1 MSTTIDDLQIKIQGD
16 SVKASASIDTLVKKL
31 DRLSVS
37 LTNIDN
43 AKLGNLAGGVDKL
56 GRAMQIM
63 NTVKT
68 SDFTRLA
75 KNLNKLNN
83 VNVANLKSVSKNI
96 LNVGNSIKG
105 LEGTTKGAEQISQL
119 AKAMAQL
126 GYKSSTK
133 AIENIPKLA
142 VAMRQLMTELSKAPM
157 VSNNLINMTNA
168 LAKLARTGA
177 SSGKAATSL
186 SKSLNVFSSA
196 SNMATKSSFSLAS
209 AIGKVYATYFLL
221 FRAFGKIREAINLSS
236 ALTEVQNVVDVT
248 FKDMSYKVE
257 ELAKTSI
264 EQFGLSEL
272 SLKQFASRFQAMGSA
287 MKIDPTAISGATKY
301 LNEQTKGY
309 VDLSNSM
316 SDVSLTLTKLTA
328 DMASFYNVEQVDVA
342 QDLESIFTGMTRPLR
357 AYGLDLTEA
366 TLKEWALRNGINANI
381 DSMSQAQKTMLRY
394 QYVLANTTNAQG
406 DFLRTQDTW
415 ANQTRILKQNFE
427 QLGIVIGRTFINMLK
442 PAVSALNQ
450 LMSGI
455 IKFAQTVSNALG
467 KIFGWKYEVSGGGV
481 ASDMEDASI
490 GAEDMSDSLGNAVD
504 SAKKLKKYL
513 LGIDELNILG
523 DKSDTSSNGGSTG
536 GGVSGGAMP
545 TDGWVQTDG
554 IIENFK
560 SELSSLYAVG
570 TYVSSTISDALEK
583 IDWTKVYEKASNFGK
598 GLADFLNGLI
608 SPRLFGDLGKT
619 IAGAINTAILA
630 YKEFWTNFDGTNLGL
645 SVANGINQFFKT
657 IKAKDLA
664 EGMNAFVDTMEDA
677 IGTAITNIDWK
688 TVFSKIGDFLGSL
701 DADTVLFFL
710 GVHGIKKFGKQI
722 GTAINKQL
730 TFDAVLKVGK
740 AVIKLGKNITGKLLR
755 NNFIS
760 TLLVAFG
767 QGAKSLGKF
776 ALEIAV
782 PVTVLFAV
790 GYIVFNAED
799 VKANIQDLKQKIK
812 NIKIS
817 GGEGTTFD
825 GEKVKLTTT
834 LEWKL
839 KEIKWDIQDW
849 EAKVAEFPRKLKD
862 SISSS
867 DVFSG
872 AMENMDDFKTH
883 WSDMI
888 SHFSDQREIDR
899 QNMYQWVD
907 DTKTKFDDLAQKIS
921 DWYTN
926 SVAPWF
932 TQEKWQTLGKNMIDG
947 IKSKW
952 KEFSEWW
959 KSTGIYNWW
968 TKNVAPW
975 FTSEKWNKMSDGIRT
990 GLQKKWNDVKDWW
1003 KNNNTLSEWKV
1014 KILDMLSI
1022 VKNKWQNVKDWWKN
1036 NNTLSDA
1043 IANIKLPHLVI
1054 DWDLSSDGAKVLQKL
1069 GLKGF
1074 PSFKV
1079 DYYQSGGFIPNGVG
1093 SLFVAGENGA
1103 EIVGNGSR
1111 GTDVLNQGQIGSVI
1125 HDAVVD
1131 GMMEVMM
1138 STNGMNASPVVEN
1151 VLMVDS
1157 ETVYRIAQKGKQ
1169 SYNGR
1174 YTVVTPL

>member
-16 SVKASASIDTLVKKL
+16 SVKASASIDTLVRKL

-75 KNLNKLNN
+75 TNLNKLNN

-119 AKAMAQL
+119 AKAMAQF

-221 FRAFGKIREAINLSS
+221 FRAFGKIREAINISS

-287 MKIDPTAISGATKY
+287 MKIDPTTISGATKY

-328 DMASFYNVEQVDVA
+328 DMASFYNVEQEDVA

-490 GAEDMSDSLGNAVD
+490 GAEDISDSLGNAVD
-504 SAKKLKKYL
+504 NAKKLKTLL
-513 LGIDELNILG
+513 LGIDELNVLNY
-523 DKSDTSSNGGSTG
+523 DNTASSGGGGSTG
-536 GGVSGGAMP
+536 GGVSGGEMP
-545 TDGWVQTDG
+545 TDGWVQTDS
-554 IIENFK
+554 IIESFK

-630 YKEFWTNFDGTNLGL
+630 YKEFWTNFDGKNLGK
-645 SVANGINQFFKT
+645 SIASGINNFFKE
-657 IKAKDLA
+657 IKAKELA
-664 EGMNAFVDTMEDA
+664 EGMNAFVDTIEDA
-677 IGTAITNIDWK
+677 LISAISNLDWK
-688 TVFSKIGDFLGSL
+688 TVLGKIGEFLGSL

-710 GVHGIKKFGKQI
+710 GVHGIKKFGTQI
-722 GTAINKQL
+722 GKAIIGKIV
-730 TFDAVLKVGK
+730 FDDVNAEITVSSITTKIANNIKEAVLKNQV
-740 AVIKLGKNITGKLLR
+740 LST
-755 NNFIS
+755 FI
-760 TLLVAFG
+760 VAFG
-767 QGAKSLGKF
+767 QGAKALGTF
-776 ALEIAV
+776 ALEIAI
-782 PVTVLFAV
+782 PVTLLLAV
-790 GYIVFNAED
+790 SYIVFNADKVRE
-799 VKANIQDLKQKIK
+799 NIRELKDKIK
-812 NIKIS
+812 KINIS
-817 GGEGTTFD
+817 DGESTNFD
-825 GEKVKLTTT
+825 GETVKLTTT
-834 LEWKL
+834 LDWKI
-839 KEIKWDIQDW
+839 KEIKWNIQ
-849 EAKVAEFPRKLKD
+849 EGESNIIELPRKFKEGLAKMVSDAKIYLNEIVQDIAEWWNLKV
-862 SISSS
+862 S
-867 DVFSG
+867 
-872 AMENMDDFKTH
+872 
-883 WSDMI
+883 
-888 SHFSDQREIDR
+888 
-899 QNMYQWVD
+899 
-907 DTKTKFDDLAQKIS
+907 
-921 DWYTN
+921 
-926 SVAPWF
+926 PWF
-932 TQEKWQTLGKNMIDG
+932 TKEKWQTLGKNMIDG

-952 KEFSEWW
+952 QEFSEWW
-959 KSTGIYNWW
+959 TSTGIYKWW
-968 TKNVAPW
+968 TENVAPW
-975 FTSEKWNKMSDGIRT
+975 FTKERWKQFGENIKYGIVSKWKEVKEWWENNKTLSEFKMNLLNMKQKVNEKWQS
-990 GLQKKWNDVKDWW
+990 VKEWW

-1022 VKNKWQNVKDWWKN
+1022 IKGKWQSVKDWWKN

-1054 DWDLSSDGAKVLQKL
+1054 DWDLTSDGAKILQKL

-1079 DYYQSGGFIPNGVG
+1079 DYYQNGGFPQTADLFYANENGVPELVG
-1093 SLFVAGENGA
+1093 TMGGRTAVASGT
-1103 EIVGNGSR
+1103 EITGISNAIYDTSKEEIALLRKQNQLLTQLLAKETTVNFGDREIARASMR
-1111 GTDVLNQGQIGSVI
+1111 GQKEMGMQII
-1125 HDAVVD
+1125 
-1131 GMMEVMM
+1131 
-1138 STNGMNASPVVEN
+1138 
-1151 VLMVDS
+1151 
-1157 ETVYRIAQKGKQ
+1157 Y
-1169 SYNGR
+1169 
-1174 YTVVTPL
+1174 